1 MMPKFF
7 HPHVWELIDRI
18 HEHSDIKGDTTIF
31 VQRCLIC
38 GKIKKVRI

>member
-1 MMPKFF
+1 MMAKFF

-18 HEHSDIKGDTTIF
+18 HIHDLKGDGIVF